1 MPALD
6 YLNKTASTT
15 HDISASATSSAT
27 AVALGRSA
35 LPADLYCTV
44 LVTAISVA
52 NFTTLTL
59 KARFEYTTDNGT
71 TYRESGSVSMK
82 CGPNTAGVPLQAK
95 SFPVGHLD
103 IDPEQHTATSIK
115 WRVTMTL
122 SSTVSDADDYDWEA
136 YLSHG
141 PLGIGALN
149 D

>member
-6 YLNKTASTT
+6 FLNKTATTT

-35 LPADLYCTV
+35 LPVDLYCTV
-44 LVTAISVA
+44 AITAISVA

-59 KARFEYTTDNGT
+59 KARFEYTTDGT
-71 TYRESGSVSMK
+71 TYHESGSVDMK
-82 CGPNTAGVPLQAK
+82 CGPNTAGVPLQAR
-95 SFPVGHLD
+95 SFPVGFQD
-103 IDPEQHTATSIK
+103 IDPEQHTATNIK

-122 SSTVSDADDYDWEA
+122 SSTVSDADDYDWVA

-141 PLGIGALN
+141 PLGMYATN
-149 D
+149 EA